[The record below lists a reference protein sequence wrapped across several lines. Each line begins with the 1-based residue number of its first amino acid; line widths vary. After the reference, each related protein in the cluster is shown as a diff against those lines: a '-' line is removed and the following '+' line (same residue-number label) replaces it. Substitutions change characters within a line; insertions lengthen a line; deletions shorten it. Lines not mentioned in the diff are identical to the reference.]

1 MNLAERLPRVL
12 LADDH
17 PALLR
22 TAAGMLAPYFE
33 IVAAVNNGKTALEET
48 ARANPD
54 LVLLDIRMPEID
66 GIRAAREL
74 KRRQAGTE
82 VVFLTAQEDDDY
94 ISEALAA
101 GARGYILKRRM
112 QSDLLIGLNVV
123 RAGHFFISPHAFIG
137 HSNEEQGKPNEEPH
151 WSAGHVM
158 GFYLDEGAFIN
169 RVSEVAC
176 SSLAEDKVVI
186 MFLRRAQLTY
196 VSRRLAASGIDVDGA
211 IAWGGY
217 RPFSIE
223 GIASMLMRNGELDVT
238 NFLVFFDPVFDHA
251 ARAARK
257 KCSEVIVLGNLSS
270 AFLDFGYDRMNA
282 FRVEGLW
289 NQLAQKHSCTIHCG
303 CLVERLVAKNSRE
316 ALARICEAHSNV
328 ISIDRYLQTNEL
340 PTTGRLISA

>member
-1 MNLAERLPRVL
+1 M
-12 LADDH
+12 
-17 PALLR
+17 
-22 TAAGMLAPYFE
+22 
-33 IVAAVNNGKTALEET
+33 
-48 ARANPD
+48 
-54 LVLLDIRMPEID
+54 
-66 GIRAAREL
+66 
-74 KRRQAGTE
+74 
-82 VVFLTAQEDDDY
+82 
-94 ISEALAA
+94 
-101 GARGYILKRRM
+101 
-112 QSDLLIGLNVV
+112 
-123 RAGHFFISPHAFIG
+123 
-137 HSNEEQGKPNEEPH
+137 
-151 WSAGHVM
+151 M

-328 ISIDRYLQTNEL
+328 RYLQTNEL